1 MKQISNL
8 RFFETARLSDLFAAV
23 NRFAVP
29 LMLTGILQLLYNA
42 ADSAIVGRFAGS
54 KYLAAVGSTTYV
66 VFLLITLFNGI
77 SIGANYLVARCFGA
91 DDSKGIRE
99 AVHCAVFLA
108 VIMGICAGA
117 FGFFVS
123 GPVLRLVEV
132 PEDVL
137 PLSTLYLKIYF
148 LGVPFLVIYN
158 FGSAI
163 LRAVKD
169 TQFPLYVIIFTGLLN
184 VGLNLLLV
192 IRFHMDVAGVAIATT
207 VSQFVSAVMVLLRL
221 IFTKGTWKLDLRKV
235 RPIPSVAWEMIR
247 VGFAAG
253 LQGLVF
259 SIANVLVQSRV
270 NTFQA
275 AAMAGNTAANSL
287 EGFIHTA
294 QNAYYQAAITF
305 TSQAMGAKQKKQVIP
320 IFWACIISGTAL
332 GWVLCALLSVFRE
345 QLLHIYIKRSD
356 PNYAAVMEAGFTR
369 VSMIGQFQWVGG
381 LMEMTCGSLRGLG
394 MTVNPTA
401 TTLLGSCALR
411 VLWIFTVFSFFR
423 TLESLY
429 IVYPISW
436 ILTFS
441 VHIFFLLR
449 WKKQTFGTI
458 WRTNYASYL

>member
-1 MKQISNL
+1 MKQISN
-8 RFFETARLSDLFAAV
+8 RDFYETARMPDLLKAI

-29 LMLTGILQLLYNA
+29 LMLTGIIQLLYNA

-54 KYLAAVGSTTYV
+54 EYLAAVGSTTTV

-77 SIGANYLVARCFGA
+77 SVGAGYLVAHRFGA
-91 DDSKGIRE
+91 DDRE
-99 AVHCAVFLA
+99 GVSDAVHCAVFLA
-108 VIMGICAGA
+108 VLMGLCAGT

-123 GPVLRLVEV
+123 GSVLRLVEV

-148 LGVPFLVIYN
+148 VGVPFLVIYN
-158 FGSAI
+158 FGAAI

-169 TQFPLYVIIFTGLLN
+169 TRFPLYVIVSTGLLN
-184 VGLNLLLV
+184 VGLNVLLV
-192 IRFHMDVAGVAIATT
+192 VRYDMNVAGVAIATT
-207 VSQFVSAVMVLLRL
+207 VAQGVSAAAVLLRL
-221 IFTKGTWKLDLRKV
+221 IFSRDSWKLYLKKI
-235 RPIPSVAWEMIR
+235 RPIRAAALEMIR
-247 VGFAAG
+247 VGLAAG
-253 LQGLVF
+253 LQGVVF

-275 AAMAGNTAANSL
+275 AAMAGNAAANSL

-320 IFWACIISGTAL
+320 IFWACILSGTVL
-332 GWVLCALLSVFRE
+332 GWILCALLAIFRE

-369 VSMIGQFQWVGG
+369 VRMIGRFQWVGG

-394 MTVNPTA
+394 MTTNPTA
-401 TTLLGSCALR
+401 TTLLGSCATR
-411 VLWIFTVFSFFR
+411 VIWIFTVFSFFR
-423 TLESLY
+423 TLQSLY

-449 WKKQTFGTI
+449 WKKQAFGTI
-458 WRTNYASYL
+458 WSVKHAQHI